1 MATPAGI
8 ADELRTEILELRFSQ
23 GEPLREIALAERFG
37 TSRRSVREA
46 LLALA
51 HEGIV
56 SHERNRGAH
65 VRHFTAGDVVDLYA
79 ARAVLETEGA
89 RHCDRASDDLIDA
102 VQLALV
108 GLRRAAGEKQDS
120 SRHAIADVA
129 FHASVI
135 ALRGSPRLNDFF
147 TRLSSEMTYGI
158 RLLQRREVAAGLAS
172 RDVLSDHE
180 RIADAIFARDP
191 AAAEQAVL
199 DHIRVSEVQLQVIT
213 AVDG

>member
-8 ADELRTEILELRFSQ
+8 ADELRTEILELRFAQ
-23 GEPLREIALAERFG
+23 GEALREIALAEKFG

-51 HEGIV
+51 QEGMV

-65 VRHFTAGDVVDLYA
+65 VRHFTPEDVIDLYA
-79 ARAVLETEGA
+79 ARSVLEAEGA

-108 GLRRAAGEKQDS
+108 RLRRAAGETQDS
-120 SRHAIADVA
+120 PLHASADVA
-129 FHASVI
+129 FHASI
-135 ALRGSPRLNDFF
+135 IGLSGSPRLNDFF
-147 TRLSSEMTYGI
+147 ARLRGEMTYGI
-158 RLLQRREVAAGLAS
+158 RLLQHREVTAGLAS

-180 RIADAIFARDP
+180 RIAAAVFSRDAE
-191 AAAEQAVL
+191 AAERAVL
-199 DHIRVSEVQLQVIT
+199 DHIRVSEEQLQAIT
-213 AVDG
+213 AGAG

>member
-1 MATPAGI
+1 MATPARI

-23 GEPLREIALAERFG
+23 GEPLREIATAERFG

-46 LLALA
+46 LLILA

-56 SHERNRGAH
+56 SHERHRGAH
-65 VRHFTAGDVVDLYA
+65 VRHFTPGDVVDLYA

-180 RIADAIFARDP
+180 RIAAAIFARDP
-191 AAAEQAVL
+191 ASAEQAVL

-213 AVDG
+213 AVND